1 MKWISLEQNL
11 FPGFVHFIIK
21 NEWKSVSLT
30 SRLLDPQGNFRQI
43 RSLNSRIFYLK
54 ASGLPDIMGVV
65 MITPTG
71 LFLPM
76 LSPKL
81 PSYDTLFRNSTIRF
95 LSSCRKISCI
105 MGTDSDVNA
114 FKNLVNLQTRTE
126 IEYDLMAADLPL
138 EQPFLP
144 RNFLKIKRA
153 EEEDAEKLLPL
164 EEKYMIDEVLLV
176 SSHLKK
182 KAVLKNLR
190 DNCRNQILL
199 YVERDGI
206 PAAKANTNALG
217 INYAQIGGVFT
228 DYTHRRKGF
237 SSILIK
243 QLLFESAKLR
253 KKSILF
259 VKKNNKPAVNLYLK
273 TGFKKID
280 NYRIVYINF

>member
-1 MKWISLEQNL
+1 MKWISLEQSL

-76 LSPKL
+76 LSPEL
-81 PSYDTLFRNSTIRF
+81 PLYDTFFRNSTIRF

-114 FKNLVNLQTRTE
+114 FKNLVNLQIRTE

-138 EQPFLP
+138 EQSFIP
-144 RNFLKIKRA
+144 RDFLKIKRA
-153 EEEDAEKLLPL
+153 EEKDAEKLLPL
-164 EEKYMIDEVLLV
+164 EEKYMIDEVLLA
-176 SSHLKK
+176 SSYLKK

-228 DYTHRRKGF
+228 DYTHRRNGF

-243 QLLFESAKLR
+243 QLQFESAKLR

>member
-1 MKWISLEQNL
+1 
-11 FPGFVHFIIK
+11 
-21 NEWKSVSLT
+21 
-30 SRLLDPQGNFRQI
+30 
-43 RSLNSRIFYLK
+43 
-54 ASGLPDIMGVV
+54 
-65 MITPTG
+65 
-71 LFLPM
+71 
-76 LSPKL
+76 
-81 PSYDTLFRNSTIRF
+81 
-95 LSSCRKISCI
+95 

-114 FKNLVNLQTRTE
+114 FKNLVNLQIRTE

-138 EQPFLP
+138 EQSFIPQ
-144 RNFLKIKRA
+144 NFLKIKRA
-153 EEEDAEKLLPL
+153 EEKDAEKLLPL

-176 SSHLKK
+176 SSYLKK

-228 DYTHRRKGF
+228 DYTHRRNGF

-243 QLLFESAKLR
+243 QLQFESAKLR